1 MTQLGVDLHPH
12 SQPPQALLHL
22 PTPISNPPFQ
32 PLTHVLQALL
42 DRAEEL
48 VSAQDQ
54 MRSSSSTAGGTADAA
69 IPPAP
74 LIRPAELSNLIYAC
88 SKLDQQRPQLLAA
101 AAAAL
106 QLDLYACSTFELQRL
121 IWGLAHAR
129 VNPGD
134 AWLHN
139 FCKAAQAKLYD
150 CSAAALAVLVYGVAR
165 LGYRPPDV
173 WIAAW
178 LEASVPVLTD
188 MGPQQ
193 LANSAWGLSCF
204 R

>member
-1 MTQLGVDLHPH
+1 MQG
-12 SQPPQALLHL
+12 
-22 PTPISNPPFQ
+22 
-32 PLTHVLQALL
+32 LL

-48 VSAQDQ
+48 VSAQNQ
-54 MRSSSSTAGGTADAA
+54 FSNSSSSSTPSAA
-69 IPPAP
+69 AAAAPPVP
-74 LIRPAELSNLIYAC
+74 VLVRPAELANLIYCC

-101 AAAAL
+101 AAAGL
-106 QLDLYACSTFELQRL
+106 QLDLYACSTVELQRL

-129 VNPGD
+129 VNPGE
-134 AWLHN
+134 AWLFN
-139 FCKAAQAKLYD
+139 FCKAAQAKLFD
-150 CSAAALAVLVYGVAR
+150 CLPARLSALVYGVAR

-178 LEASVPVLTD
+178 LEASLPMLGA
-188 MGPQQ
+188 MSPQQ

>member
-1 MTQLGVDLHPH
+1 M
-12 SQPPQALLHL
+12 
-22 PTPISNPPFQ
+22 
-32 PLTHVLQALL
+32 LQALL

-48 VSAQDQ
+48 VAAQDQ
-54 MRSSSSTAGGTADAA
+54 MRSSSSTAGSTAAPA
-69 IPPAP
+69 VPPAP
-74 LIRPAELSNLIYAC
+74 LIHPAELSNLIYAC

-134 AWLHN
+134 NWLHN
-139 FCKAAQAKLYD
+139 FCKAAQAKLYG
-150 CSAAALAVLVYGVAR
+150 CSASALAVLVYGVAR

-178 LEASVPVLTD
+178 LEASMSVLSK